1 MSVKISSLY
10 ELKHEIAKLVRIIKR
25 KTEQDAFNVTIQN
38 HLIELV
44 KYIRE
49 RVKKNFRVNL
59 YIYDDEYTLNYFTDK
74 VRWTV
79 GVSEDGMVNFCYID
93 DSFPLKKGRFLITE
107 ISEDFNII
115 LSRLNDKI

>member
-10 ELKHEIAKLVRIIKR
+10 ELKHEIARLVRIIKR
-25 KTEQDAFNVTIQN
+25 KTGQDAFNVTIQN
-38 HLIELV
+38 HLVELT

-59 YIYDDEYTLNYFTDK
+59 YIYDDEYTLNYFTDN
-74 VRWTV
+74 VRWTI
-79 GVSEDGMVNFCYID
+79 GVSEDGTVNFCYID
-93 DSFPLKKGRFLITE
+93 EDFPLKKGVFKVTE